1 MRASRDAARSR
12 LWQFVMEQLH
22 VASLRAF
29 AAASDVIV
37 GEQAVRL
44 EPLVDRRVVLKAHEL
59 AKMMTRRV

>member
-1 MRASRDAARSR
+1 
-12 LWQFVMEQLH
+12 MEQLH